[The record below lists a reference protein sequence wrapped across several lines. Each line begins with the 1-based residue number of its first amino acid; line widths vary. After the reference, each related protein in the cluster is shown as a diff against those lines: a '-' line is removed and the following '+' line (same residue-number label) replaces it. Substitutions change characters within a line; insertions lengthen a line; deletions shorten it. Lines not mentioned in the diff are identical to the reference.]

1 MCLILLCPHQPRY
14 CPLNFFMWDLRSM
27 LAIYPLPDYHITTP
41 TGASLFIFFFS
52 PPVLGW
58 PLQYFSVHVTSTFK
72 LFVFLILKG
81 SSLDKS
87 LFSKNIQETRR
98 CKVWL
103 DNITSHFF
111 ISYSESLI
119 VGVCLP
125 VCTKSSTLR
134 SNVCKSSLHR
144 LRIYFSLNEQI
155 YPTQE
160 LSSSNQ
166 GRRLQAVYTLGSRG

>member
-1 MCLILLCPHQPRY
+1 
-14 CPLNFFMWDLRSM
+14 MWGLRSI
-27 LAIYPLPDYHITTP
+27 LAIYPLLDYHITTP
-41 TGASLFIFFFS
+41 SDASLFIFFFS
-52 PPVLGW
+52 PPVPGW
-58 PLQYFSVHVTSTFK
+58 PLQYFSACVTCTFK
-72 LFVFLILKG
+72 LFVFSILKG

-87 LFSKNIQETRR
+87 LSKNIQETQR

-111 ISYSESLI
+111 ISYSQNFI
-119 VGVCLP
+119 VGVCLQ
-125 VCTKSSTLR
+125 CTLR
-134 SNVCKSSLHR
+134 SNICKSSLHS

-166 GRRLQAVYTLGSRG
+166 GKRLQAVYTLGLWG